1 MAGGDVWTKQ
11 LDQIFYP
18 QSVAIVGLP
27 RGLKTGKVF
36 LMALLD
42 QSFSGAIYP
51 VHPTA
56 EEIDGLKAY
65 PSISAIPDAVD
76 LAIILVPHE
85 HALPVIY
92 ECVEKGVKGAV
103 LFTAGYKETGTEA
116 GRHLEAEL
124 ARVAKES
131 GMRLFGPNCMGL
143 YVPESG
149 LSFFP
154 GLSKKP
160 GPVGFISHSG
170 SLANILGRIAADKG
184 IYFSK
189 AVSLGNEC
197 DVTGTDILNY
207 LAKDPKTAVIGG
219 YLESIGDG
227 PGFLNA
233 LKAASLKKPVILWKV
248 GLNPEGQKAANSHTG
263 AMASRR
269 RIWQAVVSQS
279 GAVPVKG
286 FDWLTDALMSFSLLP
301 DGLGD
306 RIAILSGPG
315 GMAVGAA
322 EACGDEGLKLAELS
336 ADTRTKLS
344 EFVPQTGTSL
354 ANPVDV
360 GLGASFDIDIYIK
373 AARALADDPGVDAV
387 VSIGAGL
394 SRELNETYTNSIIR
408 VYRDT
413 GCPFLMVNIPGFE
426 KEFAAAFCQA
436 GIPFYETAERALGS
450 YAQVRK
456 YQLWRYSRTFR
467 HCHSEER

>member
-1 MAGGDVWTKQ
+1 MAGGDIWTKQ

-36 LMALLD
+36 LMALMD
-42 QSFSGAIYP
+42 QGFSGAIYP

-56 EEIDGLKAY
+56 EEIDGLNAY
-65 PSISAIPDAVD
+65 PSVSAIPDAVD

-85 HALPVIY
+85 HALPVLY
-92 ECVEKGVKGAV
+92 ECAEKGVKGAV

-154 GLSKKP
+154 GLSKNP
-160 GPVGFISHSG
+160 GHVGFISHSG

-207 LAKDPKTAVIGG
+207 LAEDPKTAVIGG

-269 RIWQAVVSQS
+269 QIWQAVVRQG
-279 GAVPVKG
+279 GAVPIKG

-306 RIAILSGPG
+306 RVAILSGPG

-322 EACGDEGLKLAELS
+322 EACGDEGLKLAEVS
-336 ADTRTKLS
+336 ADTRTRLS

-394 SRELNETYTNSIIR
+394 NRELNETYTNSIIQIH
-408 VYRDT
+408 RDT

-456 YQLWRYSRTFR
+456 YQIWRER
-467 HCHSEER
+467 HG

>member
-1 MAGGDVWTKQ
+1 MAGGDIWTKQ

-36 LMALLD
+36 LMALMD
-42 QSFSGAIYP
+42 QGFSGAIYP

-56 EEIDGLKAY
+56 EEIDGLNAY
-65 PSISAIPDAVD
+65 PSVSAIPDAVD

-85 HALPVIY
+85 HALPVLY
-92 ECVEKGVKGAV
+92 ECAEKGVKGAV
-103 LFTAGYKETGTEA
+103 LFTAGYKETGTET

-154 GLSKKP
+154 GLSKNP
-160 GPVGFISHSG
+160 GHVGFISHSG

-207 LAKDPKTAVIGG
+207 LAEDPKTAVIGG

-269 RIWQAVVSQS
+269 QIWQAVVRQG
-279 GAVPVKG
+279 GAVPIKG

-306 RIAILSGPG
+306 RVAILSGPG

-322 EACGDEGLKLAELS
+322 EACGDEGLKLAEVS
-336 ADTRTKLS
+336 ADTRTRLS

-394 SRELNETYTNSIIR
+394 NRELNETYTNSIIQIH
-408 VYRDT
+408 RDT

-456 YQLWRYSRTFR
+456 YQIWRER
-467 HCHSEER
+467 HG

>member
-1 MAGGDVWTKQ
+1 MTAGSELARQ
-11 LDQIFYP
+11 LESIFYP
-18 QSVAIVGLP
+18 ESVAIVGLP

-36 LMALLD
+36 LMALMD
-42 QSFSGAIYP
+42 QQFSGAIYP
-51 VHPTA
+51 VHPSA

-65 PSISAIPDAVD
+65 PSLTEIPGAVD

-85 HALPVIY
+85 HALPVVY
-92 ECVEKGVKGAV
+92 ECAEKGVKGVV

-116 GRHLEAEL
+116 GRRLEAEL
-124 ARVAKES
+124 QRVASES
-131 GMRLFGPNCMGL
+131 GMRIFGPNCMGL

-154 GLSKKP
+154 GLSKKT

-189 AVSLGNEC
+189 AASLGNEC
-197 DVTGTDILNY
+197 DVTGTDMLDY
-207 LAKDPKTAVIGG
+207 LANDPKTDVIGG
-219 YLESIGDG
+219 YLESISDG
-227 PGFLNA
+227 PRFLKA

-248 GLNPEGQKAANSHTG
+248 GLNPEGLKAASSHTG
-263 AMASRR
+263 ALAGRKQ
-269 RIWQAVVSQS
+269 IWQAVARQG
-279 GAVPVKG
+279 GAIPVKG
-286 FDWLTDALMSFSLLP
+286 LDRLTDALMSFSMLP
-301 DGLGD
+301 EGLGD

-322 EACGDEGLKLAELS
+322 EACGDEGLNLAELS
-336 ADTRTKLS
+336 AKTRS
-344 EFVPQTGTSL
+344 ELAEFIPHTGTSL

-360 GLGASFDIDIYIK
+360 GLGASLEIDIYIR
-373 AARALADDPGVDAV
+373 ASRALANDPGVDAV

-394 SRELNETYTNSIIR
+394 SRELNETYTNSLIQIH
-408 VYRDT
+408 RDT

-436 GIPFYETAERALGS
+436 GIPFFETAEHALGS
-450 YAQVRK
+450 YVQVRT
-456 YQLWRYSRTFR
+456 YQIWRKR
-467 HCHSEER
+467 HR